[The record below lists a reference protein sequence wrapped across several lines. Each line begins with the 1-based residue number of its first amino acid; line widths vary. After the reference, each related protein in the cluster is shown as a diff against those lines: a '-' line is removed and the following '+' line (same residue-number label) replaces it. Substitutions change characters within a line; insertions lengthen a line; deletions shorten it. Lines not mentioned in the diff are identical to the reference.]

1 MAFSDFGV
9 FLGDISRAQINHTT
23 KNPLKAQKNVL
34 KKIVR
39 RNKNCEYG
47 KKINLKDVHS
57 IEDYQKIVLLST
69 YSDYEPYVDRMMN
82 NGEKRLIFNGINVR
96 YASSSGSVGKPK
108 MLPILNED
116 YAISA
121 NVIVIK
127 PKENALYL
135 YYTLKS
141 EYVDKE
147 VDLSIHST
155 SQPAFG
161 MEKIRSLMVKKP
173 LKDEQE
179 IISEIISQFDGFIHQ
194 NKLEINKLSS
204 TKQGL
209 LSDLITGK
217 VRI

>member
-1 MAFSDFGV
+1 M
-9 FLGDISRAQINHTT
+9 
-23 KNPLKAQKNVL
+23 
-34 KKIVR
+34 
-39 RNKNCEYG
+39 
-47 KKINLKDVHS
+47 
-57 IEDYQKIVLLST
+57 
-69 YSDYEPYVDRMMN
+69 
-82 NGEKRLIFNGINVR
+82 
-96 YASSSGSVGKPK
+96 
-108 MLPILNED
+108 
-116 YAISA
+116 
-121 NVIVIK
+121 
-127 PKENALYL
+127 
-135 YYTLKS
+135 KS

-179 IISEIISQFDGFIHQ
+179 IISEIISLFDSFIHQ